1 MPQFD
6 VNSLGFGGSAVNETT
21 DINNPDN
28 HVVETTTGEATDL
41 NKEPDKSV
49 DTTAQ
54 QTTETTKEEK
64 VDDKST
70 EETTPQYAEG
80 TEVTIGDNVYTFD
93 KDGNLVDKDNNV
105 FKTKDEVADFF
116 KEFTVEENK
125 ADTKSDVLDL
135 DKVHSLLGVD
145 VFDNQG
151 KKVEFENTE
160 DGIKEYVDAVME
172 VKTNEAANAGVNQ
185 LFEQYPILKDFL
197 TYYVA
202 NGNSAEGFDQVKD
215 RSSITLDEANEAQ
228 QEAIIREAYK
238 EFGRGG
244 NVDTYIQYLK
254 DTKQLA
260 AVAKA
265 ELEALQQAD
274 TARKEEYDRMAAE
287 QQIQAQEQE
296 IAYWQNVHDT
306 ISNRVIGGYKI
317 PETVV
322 IERDGKQV
330 AVTPNDFFNYLYQV
344 DKDGNSRYMYDL
356 AKQDPKQRFDDEIL
370 RAWLTYTGKGYN
382 SLIDMAVANKQVE
395 KLKLVANKNKGSKQT
410 ISIKAP
416 AKNSNKVDTG
426 AFGY

>member
-70 EETTPQYAEG
+70 EETVPQYAEG
-80 TEVTIGDNVYTFD
+80 TEVTIGDDVYTFD

-125 ADTKSDVLDL
+125 ADNKADVLDL

-215 RSSITLDEANEAQ
+215 RSSITLDETNEAQ

-260 AVAKA
+260 TVAKA

-287 QQIQAQEQE
+287 QQQQAQEQE
-296 IAYWQNVHDT
+296 IAYWKNVHDT

-322 IERDGKQV
+322 IERDGKQI

>member
-6 VNSLGFGGSAVNETT
+6 INSLGFGGSTANDTT
-21 DINNPDN
+21 DINNPEN
-28 HVVETTTGEATDL
+28 PVVETTTGEATDL

-49 DTTAQ
+49 DTTTQ
-54 QTTETTKEEK
+54 ETVETTKTEELADKSVEEK
-64 VDDKST
+64 PI
-70 EETTPQYAEG
+70 EYAEG
-80 TEVTIGDNVYTFD
+80 TEVTIGNDVYTFD

-116 KEFTVEENK
+116 KEFTVEESK
-125 ADTKSDVLDL
+125 EQKPSYDL
-135 DKVHSLLGVD
+135 ETVHSLLGVD
-145 VFDNQG
+145 VFDEKG
-151 KKVEFENTE
+151 KAVQFENTE
-160 DGIKEYVDAVME
+160 EGIKQYIDAVME
-172 VKTNEAANAGVNQ
+172 IKTDEAANAGVNQ

-202 NGNSAEGFDQVKD
+202 NGNSAVGFDQVKD
-215 RSSITLDEANEAQ
+215 RSAITLDETNEAQ

-260 AVAKA
+260 AVAKS
-265 ELEALQQAD
+265 ELESLQNAD
-274 TARKEEYDRMAAE
+274 AARKEEYDRRAAE
-287 QQIQAQEQE
+287 QQQQAQEQE

-330 AVTPNDFFNYLYQV
+330 AVTPDDFFNYLYQV

-395 KLKLVANKNKGSKQT
+395 KLKLVANKNKGNKQT
-410 ISIKAP
+410 ISIKKP
-416 AKNSNKVDTG
+416 AKTTNKVDTG
-426 AFGY
+426 SFGY